1 MSKESLEGIE
11 WLVKVRNDLLERR
24 LKIGTDRSVFMAEG
38 AATGDLDRLQA
49 ASKEL
54 MEINHLLQ
62 FPFDEAISLLEYG
75 GIPA

>member
-1 MSKESLEGIE
+1 
-11 WLVKVRNDLLERR
+11 
-24 LKIGTDRSVFMAEG
+24 MAEC